1 MNTTRRRLCQAM
13 GLGTLWALGTGHTAP
28 ATTELVWRE
37 RRLQGFGTTLTL
49 KAAHS
54 DIGALA
60 DALDESVALL
70 QHLDQILSLFR
81 EDSAVRQ
88 LNDKGE
94 LKKPPAEL
102 VKVLEVAQSI
112 SARCDGKFDVTVQP
126 LWDAFEGARRRGGV
140 PDERRLAAARA
151 LVGWRNMQVEPERI
165 RFSQK
170 GMGITLNGIAQGHA
184 ADRVKALLQS
194 YGVQHALID
203 TGEWLPVGRSVRQVP
218 WVLGV
223 ADPRDESRFITRLVA
238 DGRALATSADSTTT
252 FTADFRNHHIFD
264 PRTGRSPLGLSG
276 VTVAAPSG
284 ALADAL
290 TKVFFVAGPDQVDT
304 LARQWGV
311 DVLWVDKQG
320 NRGVTAGL
328 REI

>member
-13 GLGTLWALGTGHTAP
+13 GLGALWALGTGHTAP
-28 ATTELVWRE
+28 ATTELTWRE

-49 KAAHS
+49 KAAHT

-60 DALDESVALL
+60 DALDESVSLL

-94 LKKPPAEL
+94 LKKPPPEL

-126 LWDAFEGARRRGGV
+126 LWEAFEAARRRGGV

-151 LVGWRNMQVEPERI
+151 LVGWRHLQVDTDRV
-165 RFSQK
+165 RLAQK
-170 GMGITLNGIAQGHA
+170 GMGVTLNGIAQGHA

-194 YGVQHALID
+194 YGVAHALID
-203 TGEWLPVGRSVRQVP
+203 TGEWLPMGRSVRQVP

-223 ADPRDESRFITRLVA
+223 ADPRDASRFLTRLVA
-238 DGRALATSADSTTT
+238 DGRALATSSDSITT
-252 FTADFRNHHIFD
+252 FTPDFRYHHIFD
-264 PRTGRSPLGLSG
+264 PHTGRSPLALSG

-290 TKVFFVAGPDQVDT
+290 TKVFFVAGPDQVEV

-320 NRGVTAGL
+320 NQGVTAGL
-328 REI
+328 RQI